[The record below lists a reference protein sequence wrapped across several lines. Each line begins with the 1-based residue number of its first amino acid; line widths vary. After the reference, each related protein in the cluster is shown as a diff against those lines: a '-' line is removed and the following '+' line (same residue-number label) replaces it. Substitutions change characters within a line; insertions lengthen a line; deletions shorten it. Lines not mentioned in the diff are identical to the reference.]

1 MKVVLFSPFSVPCFF
16 VNLRL
21 ELCMLLENEHIFE
34 PETNDESFSSSHPLS
49 YEKVTS
55 FLSAFPHLI
64 SMYIA

>member
-1 MKVVLFSPFSVPCFF
+1 MNVVLFSPSFASYFF

-34 PETNDESFSSSHPLS
+34 PETNNDTVSSSHPLS

-55 FLSAFPHLI
+55 CLSTLSLFIQHV
-64 SMYIA
+64 Y